1 MSLLLDSYL
10 ISAAWQRWFSNF
22 KISVELTSVRL
33 KMSGPLQLKRQQ
45 QLLSGSSCGF
55 RQKITRITSPSSF
68 LCTYEVNVT
77 NRLSIRNKVA
87 YIIKLISFLRCWD
100 CFFKDYPGRGGG
112 GATAKQWSF
121 LLFLKQH
128 LRPLG
133 YCAPLGVGP
142 VTLSTSTVALTTYD
156 SIISLIVY
164 LNKILVIRL
173 WHRQT
178 CLPRQ

>member
-68 LCTYEVNVT
+68 LWTYDVNVT

-100 CFFKDYPGRGGG
+100 CFFKDCPGQGGG
-112 GATAKQWSF
+112 QPPSSGLFFSFSSSTLDHSATAPPSVLA
-121 LLFLKQH
+121 LLRCL
-128 LRPLG
+128 L
-133 YCAPLGVGP
+133 
-142 VTLSTSTVALTTYD
+142 AL
-156 SIISLIVY
+156 
-164 LNKILVIRL
+164 
-173 WHRQT
+173 
-178 CLPRQ
+178 